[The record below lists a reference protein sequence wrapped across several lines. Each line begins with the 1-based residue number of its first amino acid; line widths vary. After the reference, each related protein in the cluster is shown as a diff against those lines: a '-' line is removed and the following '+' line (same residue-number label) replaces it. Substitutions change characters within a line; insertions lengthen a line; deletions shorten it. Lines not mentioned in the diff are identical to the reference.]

1 MPFPKADHV
10 TYDDN
15 PLDNV
20 ICQVRFPTIL
30 RIDAEPPLAMQ
41 ERLLPDYVHFNE
53 TQAVLFNIKMG
64 GKPVTSGEDLG
75 EMPPSSAKTYE
86 FSTDDKRWTINLTRN
101 FLSISTPDYQN
112 WGEFRSRFE
121 TALMVLLDVYKPT
134 IITRVGLRYIDVI
147 VRSRLQ
153 LDNTD
158 WSELI
163 AKPIVGVL
171 ASDIKGNVNEF
182 QSTFSVGLKDQVG
195 TVKVRAGTVKAPQ
208 SDEICFMIDS
218 DYFNLSSR
226 KPEEVLPAID
236 VFHSRA
242 YNLFRWC
249 ISDKLHNAMKPTA
262 R

>member
-1 MPFPKADHV
+1 MPFPEVDHV
-10 TYDDN
+10 TYADN

-30 RIDAEPPLAMQ
+30 RIDAELPLAMQ
-41 ERLLPDYVHFNE
+41 ERLRPDYIHFNE
-53 TQAVLFNIKMG
+53 SQAVLFNIKMG
-64 GKPVTSGEDLG
+64 GKPVASGDDLG
-75 EMPPSSAKTYE
+75 EMPPSSTKTYE
-86 FSTDDKRWTINLTRN
+86 FSTDDKRWKINLTRN
-101 FLSISTPDYQN
+101 FLSLSTSDYQN

-121 TALMVLLDVYKPT
+121 TALRILLEVYKPT
-134 IITRVGLRYIDVI
+134 VITRVGLRYIDVI

-158 WSELI
+158 WSKLI
-163 AKPIVGVL
+163 AKPIIGVL

-182 QSTFSVGLKDQVG
+182 QLTFSVDLKDQVG
-195 TVKVRAGTVKAPQ
+195 TVKVRAGIVKAPQ
-208 SDEICFMIDS
+208 SDDICFMIDS

-226 KPEEVLPAID
+226 KPEEVLPTID

-249 ISDKLHNAMKPTA
+249 ISDQLHNAMGPRAK
-262 R
+262 